1 MRRGKRIRRASK
13 KIISSKS
20 LRPNTTSEIVEG
32 AGVSNSTRERG
43 TSSPSTKKR
52 NAHSNGDNS
61 PITEHGA
68 LSHVTGIVDTTNQDA
83 ETESFENDDFC
94 YICDDGGG
102 KLPNSSFKMKC
113 HIIIAHSC
121 CAFILQTLFFATTA
135 QRRFIR
141 IVTFQKYMTFQKEN
155 GCAAS
160 VVQ

>member
-13 KIISSKS
+13 KIVSSKS

-32 AGVSNSTRERG
+32 AGVSNSTKERG
-43 TSSPSTKKR
+43 LSSPSTKKR

-61 PITEHGA
+61 PITKD
-68 LSHVTGIVDTTNQDA
+68 VNTTNYDT

-102 KLPNSSFKMKC
+102 KLPNPSFKMKC
-113 HIIIAHSC
+113 HRIIAHSC